1 MAFVVA
7 TPVQAVRTP
16 PLRLATDRPW
26 TGGPVRGRLAT
37 AAGRRPAWCHEGGA
51 LLLPWGVRRMVPTV
65 EPSRCQHTSES
76 EPPDYSAGWV
86 PEKDDNYDEVNVYS
100 LGPASNNDLTTL
112 LTLAPVA
119 DAQVALKMSVTCGQA
134 SSIKDAL
141 RNKKL
146 SSAALAAMRPSTHDL
161 LLAFLE
167 AQSAFI
173 TKAAVTHV
181 SSAVYHARVWFRT
194 SGGGDGSGVELNVDA
209 RPSDA
214 IVLATRC
221 KAPLFINKTLL
232 ATRGLPLSQAKSEVT
247 RGLTER
253 VVYATAVMSTRSV
266 VAAVRRQPEHLQL
279 AKLKMELDLAVRLER
294 FGEAARLRDALSKL
308 CPIELLQV
316 ELNEAVAEE
325 RFADAVDLRD
335 KIQLWRLRMLHW
347 EQHCDDDDGEP
358 GMRGDLS
365 AGDGGALGGDWG
377 ANSDDGGGNSGGGR
391 EKRQRNQ

>member
-1 MAFVVA
+1 M
-7 TPVQAVRTP
+7 
-16 PLRLATDRPW
+16 
-26 TGGPVRGRLAT
+26 
-37 AAGRRPAWCHEGGA
+37 
-51 LLLPWGVRRMVPTV
+51 
-65 EPSRCQHTSES
+65 
-76 EPPDYSAGWV
+76 
-86 PEKDDNYDEVNVYS
+86 
-100 LGPASNNDLTTL
+100 
-112 LTLAPVA
+112 TLAPVA
-119 DAQVALKMSVTCGQA
+119 DAKVALKMSVTCGQA
-134 SSIKDAL
+134 ASIKDAL

-146 SSAALAAMRPSTHDL
+146 STAALAAMRPSTHDL

-194 SGGGDGSGVELNVDA
+194 SGGGDGSGVELHVDA

-232 ATRGLPLSQAKSEVT
+232 ATRGLPLSQAQTEVS

-253 VVYATAVMSTRSV
+253 VVYASAVMSTRSV
-266 VAAVRRQPEHLQL
+266 VAHVRRQPEHLQL

-294 FGEAARLRDALSKL
+294 YGEAARLRDALSKL

-316 ELNEAVAEE
+316 ELNQAVSEQ
-325 RFADAVDLRD
+325 RFSDAIDLRD

-347 EQHCDDDDGEP
+347 EQHCDDDDEETGT
-358 GMRGDLS
+358 RGGLS
-365 AGDGGALGGDWG
+365 AGDGGMLGGDWG
-377 ANSDDGGGNSGGGR
+377 ANSEEGGKGGGGT

>member
-1 MAFVVA
+1 M
-7 TPVQAVRTP
+7 
-16 PLRLATDRPW
+16 
-26 TGGPVRGRLAT
+26 
-37 AAGRRPAWCHEGGA
+37 
-51 LLLPWGVRRMVPTV
+51 
-65 EPSRCQHTSES
+65 
-76 EPPDYSAGWV
+76 
-86 PEKDDNYDEVNVYS
+86 
-100 LGPASNNDLTTL
+100 
-112 LTLAPVA
+112 A
-119 DAQVALKMSVTCGQA
+119 DAKVALKMSVTCGQA
-134 SSIKDAL
+134 ASIKDAL

-146 SSAALAAMRPSTHDL
+146 STAALAAMRPSTHDL

-181 SSAVYHARVWFRT
+181 SSAVYHARGWFRT
-194 SGGGDGSGVELNVDA
+194 SGGGDGSGVELHVDA

-232 ATRGLPLSQAKSEVT
+232 ATRGLPLSQAQTEVS

-253 VVYATAVMSTRSV
+253 VVYASAVMSTRSV
-266 VAAVRRQPEHLQL
+266 VAHVRRQPEHLQL

-294 FGEAARLRDALSKL
+294 YGEAARLRDALSKL

-316 ELNEAVAEE
+316 ELNQAVSEQ
-325 RFADAVDLRD
+325 RFSDAIDLRD

-347 EQHCDDDDGEP
+347 EQHCDDDDEETGT
-358 GMRGDLS
+358 RGGLS
-365 AGDGGALGGDWG
+365 AGDGGMLGGGWG
-377 ANSDDGGGNSGGGR
+377 ANSEEGGKGGGGT